1 MNKNALILWH
11 SFLQAAPSL
20 DQNALAN
27 ALQPDLLEEIKTSP
41 AVSLEG
47 IGTLPPEE
55 ELDHIHYSWFSPF
68 LRTLPER
75 EIKLF
80 LASLTSIQVKGL
92 KQSLLLSNTLP
103 SLSLPGKTYL
113 KQVLLTW
120 IAKEEPVP
128 TYCLPPNPINH
139 LLDLTTQELLS
150 LIDLLSMH
158 DLSVEIRQ
166 IIDTTKLKHIYSLLT
181 KAQTSFLKTL
191 LHKKEPLSFKK
202 IGLQNWQG
210 DLDMLS
216 AMLTQRGIN
225 RIAKALYPYQS
236 SLAWHVAHRLEIGKG
251 QLLLKLCAPLDHPKA
266 CTVLKEQVVELINA
280 FKPL

>member
-11 SFLQAAPSL
+11 SFLKAASSL
-20 DQNALAN
+20 DQGALAN
-27 ALQPDLLEEIKTSP
+27 ALQPDLLEEIQASA
-41 AVSLEG
+41 AVPLEAV
-47 IGTLPPEE
+47 LAKE
-55 ELDHIHYSWFSPF
+55 ELDPIHYSWFSPF

-80 LASLTSIQVKGL
+80 LASLAPAQVRGL
-92 KQSLLLSNTLP
+92 KQSLLLSNALP
-103 SLSLPGKTYL
+103 SLSPQGKTYL
-113 KQVLLTW
+113 KHILLTW
-120 IAKEEPVP
+120 IAKEEPSP
-128 TYCLPPNPINH
+128 IYCLPPDPINH
-139 LLDLTTQELLS
+139 LLDLTGEELLS

-166 IIDTTKLKHIYSLLT
+166 IIDTTKLKSIYSLLT

-191 LHKKEPLSFKK
+191 LHKKEPISFKK
-202 IGLQNWQG
+202 IGLQNWKG
-210 DLDMLS
+210 DLELLS

-225 RIAKALYPYQS
+225 RIAKALYPDQG

-251 QLLLKLCAPLDHPKA
+251 QLLLKLCTPLDHPKA
-266 CTVLKEQVVELINA
+266 CSVLKEQVVELINA